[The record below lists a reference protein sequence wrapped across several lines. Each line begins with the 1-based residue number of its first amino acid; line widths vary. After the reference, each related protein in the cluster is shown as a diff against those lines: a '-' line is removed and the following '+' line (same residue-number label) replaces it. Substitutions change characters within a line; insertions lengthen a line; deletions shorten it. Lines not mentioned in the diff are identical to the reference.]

1 MKTKTILKQ
10 ISSWIVALIFLFSA
24 FAPAQAADEQPGPEL
39 PIYPG
44 LTWETSPAQ
53 EQTIETQDGLVSMV
67 GSTYTA
73 QESLNLD
80 SQDSDELLR
89 YYEQKTL
96 SLAGWQLISAL
107 RTEDGNT
114 DTYFHSDGYY
124 LVVFFSACEGNT
136 QLACLS
142 VWQSERTDIL
152 PLEESRETD
161 LQAVG
166 TLGKSAPSN
175 GANNINNAS
184 VTLSWSAYTGSDLNR
199 YRYCIDTTNNSDCEN
214 TGNWTNAWG
223 NKSVT
228 LTNLQGS
235 QTYYWQVQAVLDDN
249 TKVDANSGNWW
260 SFSTIVN
267 TPPAAFG
274 KLLPPNNA
282 VNQSTTPVLTWQ
294 ASATALSYAYCIDT
308 TNNSICDN
316 TWISTGTNLSAT
328 LLSGLAPG
336 TPYYWQ
342 VRATNG
348 TGTTAANGSA
358 WHTFTPG
365 NPLPNDFLETATA
378 ITVPFSSSINTIPA
392 TIDSGTQNSC
402 SPGSGYAS
410 VWYKYKPTA
419 NGKLYLDT
427 LSSNYDTFIAVWKL
441 ASPSNTLVVCNDDQY
456 STKQS
461 AVNVS
466 VVSGTEYFI
475 QIGHRNANTV
485 PTVTPGGTLNVQVR
499 SYLDV
504 LGNNSFWPYIESLRA
519 SGITSGCAE
528 TPDQLFCP
536 TTVVT
541 RAQMAVFLLK
551 GMHGAAYTP
560 PAVGASTGFSDVPT
574 NHWAAAWIKQ
584 LAAEGITGG
593 CGTGLFCP
601 EGSVT
606 RTHMAIFLLRAK
618 HGSAYAPPA
627 VGASTGFDDV
637 PTTHWAAAW
646 IKQLAAE
653 GITGG
658 CGNNNYCPD
667 SNVNR
672 AQMAVFLVK
681 TFNLP

>member
-1 MKTKTILKQ
+1 M
-10 ISSWIVALIFLFSA
+10 
-24 FAPAQAADEQPGPEL
+24 
-39 PIYPG
+39 
-44 LTWETSPAQ
+44 
-53 EQTIETQDGLVSMV
+53 
-67 GSTYTA
+67 
-73 QESLNLD
+73 
-80 SQDSDELLR
+80 LR

-107 RTEDGNT
+107 RTEEGNT
-114 DTYFHSDGYY
+114 DAYFHSDGYY
-124 LVVFFSACEGNT
+124 LVVFFSACEDNA
-136 QLACLS
+136 QQACLS
-142 VWQSERTDIL
+142 VWQSDRTDIL
-152 PLEESRETD
+152 PLDLEENRETEP
-161 LQAVG
+161 QAVG
-166 TLGKSAPSN
+166 TLGKSAPAN

-199 YRYCIDTTNNSDCEN
+199 YRYCIDTTNNSDCED

-228 LTNLQGS
+228 LTSLQGS
-235 QTYYWQVQAVLDDN
+235 QTYYWQIQAVLNDN
-249 TKVDANSGNWW
+249 TKVDANGGTWW

-282 VNQSTTPVLTWQ
+282 INQSTTPVLTWQ

-328 LLSGLAPG
+328 LLSGLVPG

-348 TGTTAANGSA
+348 SGTTAANASA

-365 NPLPNDFLETATA
+365 NPLPNDFLETATT
-378 ITVPFSSSINTIPA
+378 ITTVPFSSSINTMPA

-410 VWYKYKPTA
+410 VWYKYTPAA
-419 NGKLYLDT
+419 NRKLYLDT

-441 ASPSNTLVVCNDDQY
+441 ASPTNTLVACNDDQH

-466 VVSGTEYFI
+466 VVAGTTYYI

-504 LGNNSFWPYIESLRA
+504 LGNNSFWPFIESLRA
-519 SGITSGCAE
+519 SGITSGCVE
-528 TPDQLFCP
+528 TPDQLYCP

-574 NHWAAAWIKQ
+574 THWAAAWIKQ

-601 EGSVT
+601 EGAVT
-606 RTHMAIFLLRAK
+606 RTHMAIFLLRAE

-627 VGASTGFDDV
+627 VGATTGFDDV

-646 IKQLAAE
+646 IKQLAIE